1 MMKLLSGAI
10 MACALVAPPG
20 FASAEPTSTSSRV
33 NEPAKV
39 VDIILGIGRSE
50 VTRECCK
57 ICRKS
62 KACGDSCI
70 SREKACWKGPGC
82 ACDG

>member
-10 MACALVAPPG
+10 VACALVAASG
-20 FASAEPTSTSSRV
+20 FASAEPISTSTRV
-33 NEPAKV
+33 NESAKV
-39 VDIILGIGRSE
+39 VDVILGADQGRLA
-50 VTRECCK
+50 RECCK
-57 ICRKS
+57 ICRKG

-70 SREKACWKGPGC
+70 SREKTCQEGPGC

>member
-1 MMKLLSGAI
+1 MIKPLSGAI
-10 MACALVAPPG
+10 VACALAASG
-20 FASAEPTSTSSRV
+20 FASAGPTGTSSRV

-39 VDIILGIGRSE
+39 VDVILGVGQGRLA
-50 VTRECCK
+50 RECCK

-70 SREKACWKGPGC
+70 SREKTCRKGPGC